1 MRVIRPKGGRYM
13 HTSIKMR
20 LHILMAKVGTT
31 MKHHRALAHKAAA
44 SRAAKQILLYPSRGG
59 YTFTVKAIIPMER
72 KAAEATFPTS
82 ATVLPTSRASRVA
95 AAWHEWTK

>member
-1 MRVIRPKGGRYM
+1 MRVIRPKGGGYM

-44 SRAAKQILLYPSRGG
+44 SRAAAQVVSYPFRGD
-59 YTFTVKAIIPMER
+59 TFTAKARIPMER

-95 AAWHEWTK
+95 AAWHAWTK